1 MSETTETIEKQNP
14 DSEVVD
20 TGNATLWSFEREGFN
35 LFEEAPEPTAEPQ
48 APVAETTTET
58 PETPAPTETPEG
70 DDEEDAEDPD
80 AEPVSIFAPKKGKGL
95 PTFKSTEEALAHVK
109 DKLGFDLSKPE
120 GYAKLVDNYN
130 KQRANAQK
138 AKELED
144 WREDAMNGFAMLPE
158 PILQAI
164 QAFNENKDWKQVIT
178 SQPQI
183 RLDLNKDFDAQDKWT
198 LIEAYASDIIEKE
211 DFDDDPQSPQ
221 VKAALRVAEKSFRA
235 DKREHDLQRDQM
247 SRLETSKK
255 EGFKNSVQVSVE
267 RVKTDFPGIAEKDA
281 KRIEKL
287 LSGDGIVSM
296 FKNEDGTYK
305 PDAAKNIALIEF
317 APKEIERLTKTIAD
331 LKAKL
336 KTQSDK
342 TADVV
347 LRGRDTVADEAG
359 DKSRTDNPSS
369 VIPAWMQM

>member
-1 MSETTETIEKQNP
+1 MSEEKAIEQQTP

-35 LFEEAPEPTAEPQ
+35 LFEEAPESTSEAQ
-48 APVAETTTET
+48 APVVGTT
-58 PETPAPTETPEG
+58 PKTPASTETPEG
-70 DDEEDAEDPD
+70 DDAEDADPD
-80 AEPVSIFAPKKGKGL
+80 AEHESIFTPKKGKGL
-95 PTFKSTEEALAHVK
+95 PTFKSTDEALAHVK

-178 SQPQI
+178 TQPQV

-198 LIEAYASDIIEKE
+198 LIEAYASDIIERE
-211 DFDDDPQSPQ
+211 DFDDDPQSAQ

-247 SRLETSKK
+247 NRLETSKK
-255 EGFKNSVQVSVE
+255 EGFKNSVLVSVE
-267 RVKTDFPGIAEKDA
+267 RVKTDFPGITDKDA
-281 KRIEKL
+281 KRIEKM
-287 LSGDGIVSM
+287 LSGDGIVGM

-317 APKEIERLTKTIAD
+317 APKEIERLTKIISD
-331 LKAKL
+331 LKAKT
-336 KTQSDK
+336 KTLSDN

-359 DKSRTDNPSS
+359 DKSRTDNPQS

>member
-1 MSETTETIEKQNP
+1 MSEEKAIEQQTP

-20 TGNATLWSFEREGFN
+20 TGNATLWDFERDDFD
-35 LFEEAPEPTAEPQ
+35 LFKETPEAEAGNNPSATASSEDSNEAPEGSDS
-48 APVAETTTET
+48 AET
-58 PETPAPTETPEG
+58 AYS
-70 DDEEDAEDPD
+70 DDD
-80 AEPVSIFAPKKGKGL
+80 AEPESIFTPKKGKGL
-95 PTFKSTEEALAHVK
+95 PTFKSTDEALAHVK

-178 SQPQI
+178 TQPQV

-198 LIEAYASDIIEKE
+198 LIEAYASDIIERE

-247 SRLETSKK
+247 NRLETSKK
-255 EGFKNSVQVSVE
+255 EGFKNSVLVSVE
-267 RVKTDFPGIAEKDA
+267 RVKTDFPGITDKDA
-281 KRIEKL
+281 KRIEKM
-287 LSGDGIVSM
+287 LSGDGIVGM

-317 APKEIERLTKTIAD
+317 APKEIERLTKIISD
-331 LKAKL
+331 LKAKT
-336 KTQSDK
+336 KTLSDK

-359 DKSRTDNPSS
+359 DKSRTDNPQS